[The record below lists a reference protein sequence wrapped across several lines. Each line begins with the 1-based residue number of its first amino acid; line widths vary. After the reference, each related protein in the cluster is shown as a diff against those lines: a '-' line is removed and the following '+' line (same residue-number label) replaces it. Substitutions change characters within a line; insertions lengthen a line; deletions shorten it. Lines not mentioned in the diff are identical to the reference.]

1 MPHAETLESDKLAS
15 ETVRTGLPIPYH
27 YVFTRDDE
35 VLANNTPPAVEFNDR
50 STIDCTPDA
59 ERTLDR
65 RLVLAAI
72 VGMAALQAR

>member
-1 MPHAETLESDKLAS
+1 
-15 ETVRTGLPIPYH
+15 VRTDLPIPCH
-27 YVFTRDDE
+27 YVLTRDDE
-35 VLANNTPPAVEFNDR
+35 VLVNNTPPGVAFNDH

-65 RLVLAAI
+65 RLVRAAV